1 MNEFEDIFV
10 STQKEVQAQRTYEEL
25 TQREKQNIYR
35 HNLNFIV
42 ERYGY
47 ITRHGGEFRH
57 FGNEVW
63 GRGWLDIA
71 KGWRKVS
78 IAINNSNLLTEN
90 SLLHVKAGE
99 VEIKQASQKQIA
111 ELIAQTL

>member
-10 STQKEVQAQRTYEEL
+10 STQIEVQAQRTNEEM
-25 TQREKQNIYR
+25 TQREEQNIYR
-35 HNLNFIV
+35 HNLSFIV

-47 ITRHGGEFRH
+47 ITRHGGELRH

-71 KGWRKVS
+71 KGWRRVS
-78 IAINNSNLLTEN
+78 IAINNRNRLTEN
-90 SLLHVKAGE
+90 SLLHVKVGE
-99 VEIKQASQKQIA
+99 VEIRQATQKQIA